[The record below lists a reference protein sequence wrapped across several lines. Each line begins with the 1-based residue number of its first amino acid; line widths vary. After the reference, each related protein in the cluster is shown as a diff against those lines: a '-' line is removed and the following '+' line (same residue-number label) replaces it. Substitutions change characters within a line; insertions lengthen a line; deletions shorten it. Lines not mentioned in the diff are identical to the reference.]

1 MTRLAFCLVSIGLL
15 AASVH
20 PRAQQPAQQ
29 RTVPRQAAPQQQAKA
44 YSSLD
49 LQLSR
54 GITLYATDDD
64 SGEAESL
71 FVKIIGSKP
80 ATTREGETALYYL
93 GRYYHRN
100 YYMLRQK
107 PLLDRAVNLY
117 KQLHLRVDGAKRP
130 STWYAEAR
138 LYKGLA
144 YLEMGD
150 WENAFEAVD
159 HIDPK
164 LDDSVDIDYLV
175 WSYDKRQLNRRVPT
189 QVLKDE
195 YLRILTAQG
204 VQKRRKGADRAT
216 FDTIVRELEGA
227 LGRKALSRAN

>member
-1 MTRLAFCLVSIGLL
+1 MTRLAFCVVSIGLL
-15 AASVH
+15 AASEH
-20 PRAQQPAQQ
+20 PRAQQRP
-29 RTVPRQAAPQQQAKA
+29 VPQQQTKA

-64 SGEAESL
+64 SGEAEAL
-71 FVKIIGSKP
+71 FVKIIGAKS

-100 YYMLRQK
+100 SSMLKQ
-107 PLLDRAVNLY
+107 PALLDRAVSRY
-117 KQLHLRVDGAKRP
+117 KQLHLQVDRTKVA

-138 LYKGLA
+138 FYKGLA
-144 YLEMGD
+144 YLQTGQ
-150 WENAFEAVD
+150 WEDAFEAVD

-164 LDDSVDIDYLV
+164 LDASVDIDYLV

-195 YLRILTAQG
+195 YLRILNAQG
-204 VQKRRKGADRAT
+204 VQRRPKGVADRTT
-216 FDTIVRELEGA
+216 FDTIVRELERA